1 MTHPTATPLRAPP
14 RARDHDARELLYR
27 CTLATASH
35 PESCEQHA
43 HHWDAVDAYFTC
55 LMACD
60 LLDHACSSTCV
71 DDLRGA
77 DPGAAEPDEAEL
89 DDAEPCLPVPGLAGG
104 TARASGPSATAAR
117 R

>member
-1 MTHPTATPLRAPP
+1 MTHPTPTARHAAPGARHRAP
-14 RARDHDARELLYR
+14 RELLYR

-43 HHWDAVDAYFTC
+43 HRWDAVDAYFTC

-60 LLDHACSSTCV
+60 LLDRTCPSTCV
-71 DDLRGA
+71 DDLRDA
-77 DPGAAEPDEAEL
+77 DPLEA
-89 DDAEPCLPVPGLAGG
+89 
-104 TARASGPSATAAR
+104 GPSTRAVR